1 MSETRAAAASKE
13 ISTGTAARILRLS
26 QDTVTRLCEE
36 GTLEAER
43 TQPRGWWRISMDSVT
58 DLLQRRKL
66 F

>member
-36 GTLEAER
+36 GTLEA
-43 TQPRGWWRISMDSVT
+43 
-58 DLLQRRKL
+58 
-66 F
+66 